1 MNDYIIRAIAANDQ
15 IRAFAAVTTETVET
29 ARQDHNTS
37 CNSGTGTSSYSR
49 CHDGYHDEGG

>member
-1 MNDYIIRAIAANDQ
+1 MKDYIVRAIAADSQ

-37 CNSGTGTSSYSR
+37 PWQLPRWDVFSQPVL
-49 CHDGYHDEGG
+49 